1 MTEDGTPPPSP
12 DDGTPLPSARP
23 RQHNE
28 IRTLLAALDYQRA
41 VIRRKV
47 EDLPRD
53 VAGATVAGT
62 EMTAL
67 GIVRHLGA
75 IERWWFQ
82 RVFAGEV
89 SDEWTPGW
97 TIGMRTTMEQVL
109 GQYDEA
115 CARSDG
121 IALGAPSLDAVS
133 AIPAYGGH
141 SPNLRWI
148 LVHMLAETARHAGHL
163 DLIRERIDGRTGD

>member
-1 MTEDGTPPPSP
+1 MSE
-12 DDGTPLPSARP
+12 DGTPLPADRP
-23 RQHNE
+23 SRHDE
-28 IRTLLAALDYQRA
+28 TRTLLTALDYQRA

-53 VAGATVAGT
+53 VAGAAVEGT
-62 EMTAL
+62 QMTAL

-75 IERWWFQ
+75 VERWWFQ
-82 RVFAGEV
+82 RIFAGDV
-89 SDEWTPGW
+89 SDHWTPGW

-121 IALGAPSLDAVS
+121 IVLAAPSLDAVS
-133 AIPAYGGH
+133 AVPADDGH

>member
-1 MTEDGTPPPSP
+1 MT

-23 RQHNE
+23 SQHDE
-28 IRTLLAALDYQRA
+28 TRTLLAALDYQRA

-53 VAGATVAGT
+53 VAGAAVDAS

-75 IERWWFQ
+75 VERWWFQ
-82 RVFAGEV
+82 RVFAGDDR
-89 SDEWTPGW
+89 DEWTPGW

-109 GQYDEA
+109 GQYDTA
-115 CARSDG
+115 CAFSDG
-121 IALGAPSLDAVS
+121 ITLGAPSLDAVS
-133 AIPAYGGH
+133 QLPAYGGH
-141 SPNLRWI
+141 HPNLRWI

>member
-1 MTEDGTPPPSP
+1 MSDDETPLPS

-23 RQHNE
+23 SRHNE
-28 IRTLLAALDYQRA
+28 IRTLLEALDYQRA

-53 VAGATVAGT
+53 VAGATVEGT

-67 GIVRHLGA
+67 GIVRHLGT

-82 RVFAGEV
+82 QVFAGDV
-89 SDEWTPGW
+89 GDDWTPGW

-141 SPNLRWI
+141 SPNLCWI